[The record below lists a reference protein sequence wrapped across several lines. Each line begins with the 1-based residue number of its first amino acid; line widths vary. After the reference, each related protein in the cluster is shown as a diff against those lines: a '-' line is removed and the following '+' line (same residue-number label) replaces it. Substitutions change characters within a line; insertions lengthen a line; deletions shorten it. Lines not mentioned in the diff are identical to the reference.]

1 MKPVRIVFN
10 RFGAYAG
17 REEVDFETVG
27 RDGLFLICGDT
38 GAGKTTILD
47 AMCYALY
54 NASSGGIGKSDPGK
68 GTLESM
74 RSRFTP
80 EGDKTPTFVEFILEK
95 NGERYRFYREVKPK
109 PRSTGFDET
118 QLVDKWDGEAW
129 VPLMQNP
136 TSTRV
141 TEKAEILTGL
151 KADQFRQIII
161 LPQGR
166 FEQLLTSGSEEK

>member
-80 EGDKTPTFVEFILEK
+80 AGDKTPTFVEFILEK
-95 NGERYRFYREVKPK
+95 NGER
-109 PRSTGFDET
+109 
-118 QLVDKWDGEAW
+118 
-129 VPLMQNP
+129 
-136 TSTRV
+136 
-141 TEKAEILTGL
+141 
-151 KADQFRQIII
+151 
-161 LPQGR
+161 
-166 FEQLLTSGSEEK
+166 